1 MKDGR
6 PQGMSA
12 NVWSRYKG
20 TVEVRLCDHRER
32 DSGVDIRSLRSE
44 DSMASEKQ
52 MDVAGKGE
60 IKN

>member
-1 MKDGR
+1 
-6 PQGMSA
+6 MSA

-52 MDVAGKGE
+52 VDVAGKGE